1 MATSDIYGR
10 FDDSGKFKGLVS
22 NDGETLPINIG
33 QPDTPT
39 WLAALGRVVGGTGQA
54 IVALI
59 GDSTTVGAGAGT
71 GAKGAD
77 GARAGAASARLVQLL
92 NGVGVPASDDSFFGE
107 HLLQAF
113 NGVNFAT
120 YETRFA
126 PAGGASYYT
135 DGSFQSLGG
144 IPWRLNAAGHE
155 VRFTPTNQVDS
166 AKIIYFNRLGGSFDV
181 TFAGGA
187 SLGITT
193 GSGAL
198 SVGSVTKNFTKGSG
212 QLAIKWSAGN
222 NAIAG
227 ALLYDSTTPRVNVVN
242 LGCYGDKLTTAM
254 GYAKNTNEWRG
265 GAALAALAPDL
276 TIVDMTINSIQQD
289 GTQGVAAY
297 RDALAKVAEDVIA
310 AGSDLMFALPNPI
323 NTTFQTD
330 GTALAY
336 YGAIF
341 DVADAYGARVVDVF
355 GRLGDW
361 TKANNA
367 GLFFDALHPS
377 KAGYAAKAMCL
388 ANAVR
393 VW

>member
-1 MATSDIYGR
+1 M
-10 FDDSGKFKGLVS
+10 
-22 NDGETLPINIG
+22 
-33 QPDTPT
+33 
-39 WLAALGRVVGGTGQA
+39 
-54 IVALI
+54 
-59 GDSTTVGAGAGT
+59 
-71 GAKGAD
+71 
-77 GARAGAASARLVQLL
+77 
-92 NGVGVPASDDSFFGE
+92 
-107 HLLQAF
+107 
-113 NGVNFAT
+113 
-120 YETRFA
+120 
-126 PAGGASYYT
+126 
-135 DGSFQSLGG
+135 
-144 IPWRLNAAGHE
+144 NAAGHE

-198 SVGSVTKNFTKGSG
+198 SVGSVTKSFARGAG
-212 QLAIKWSAGN
+212 QLAVKWSAGN

-297 RDALAKVAEDVIA
+297 RDALAKVASDVIA
-310 AGSDLMFALPNPI
+310 AGSDLMFALPNPV
-323 NTTFQTD
+323 NSTFQTD

-355 GRLGDW
+355 GRMGDW

>member
-1 MATSDIYGR
+1 MPTADIYGR
-10 FDDSGKFKGLVS
+10 FDETGKFKGLVS
-22 NDGETLPINIG
+22 NDGQTLPINIG
-33 QPDTPT
+33 QPDAPA
-39 WLAALGRVVGGTGQA
+39 WVAAIARVLAGTGQA

-77 GARAGAASARLVQLL
+77 GARPGAASARLVQLL
-92 NGVGVPASDDSFFGE
+92 NGVGIPAADDSFFGE

-113 NGVNFAT
+113 SGVNFAT
-120 YETRFA
+120 YEARFA
-126 PAGGASYYT
+126 TAGGASFYS
-135 DGSFQSLGG
+135 DGQFQSLGG
-144 IPWRLNAAGHE
+144 IPWRLSAAGHE

-198 SVGSVTKNFTKGSG
+198 SVGSVTKTFVKGAG

-242 LGCYGDKLTTAM
+242 LGCYGDKLTAAM
-254 GYAKNTNEWRG
+254 GYAKNANEWRG
-265 GAALAALAPDL
+265 GAALAALAPHL

-289 GTQGVAAY
+289 GLSGVSSY
-297 RDALAKVAEDVIA
+297 RESLAKVASDVIA

-323 NTTFQTD
+323 DSTFQTD

-355 GRLGDW
+355 GRMGDW

-367 GLFFDALHPS
+367 GLFFDSLHPS